1 MYKPHCEWNSTTVNS
16 TDLEV
21 ADSVIRLNKGA
32 GDNANNTRDI
42 GIFMERGSNQDD
54 AVFFFDEDDSIFK
67 MGLTQTASTATDF
80 TEPTTWGALK
90 IGTLATTS
98 TITSAGVLN
107 ANGGVAIDTNGFTV
121 DGANYN
127 LATTGEILVTKSSAN
142 ALKVETGA
150 NGEIFN
156 IDTNT
161 PKVTVTTAVF
171 EPDAGINVG
180 ADLFSVSNT
189 GVTSILNTVNVKADN
204 TVYLCSGESKRH

>member
-1 MYKPHCEWNSTTVNS
+1 MNGTLTTVNS

-90 IGTLATTS
+90 IRH
-98 TITSAGVLN
+98 AG
-107 ANGGVAIDTNGFTV
+107 
-121 DGANYN
+121 NYQHHN
-127 LATTGEILVTKSSAN
+127 LSRRTK
-142 ALKVETGA
+142 
-150 NGEIFN
+150 
-156 IDTNT
+156 
-161 PKVTVTTAVF
+161 
-171 EPDAGINVG
+171 
-180 ADLFSVSNT
+180 
-189 GVTSILNTVNVKADN
+189 
-204 TVYLCSGESKRH
+204 C